1 MDAFAVVIIL
11 YNTEGDK
18 FKGFS
23 IKKHYL
29 YSFNASQ
36 NWKKLKKK
44 KMQANILFCGMDR
57 PFIFYILTAS
67 VVGFSE

>member
-36 NWKKLKKK
+36 N
-44 KMQANILFCGMDR
+44 
-57 PFIFYILTAS
+57 
-67 VVGFSE
+67 